1 MNERSRPWTRPIDQL
16 IGMEH
21 VELHLLI
28 ALGVHADLN
37 MEQQE
42 KIMADL
48 SALQAAVDN
57 LGTDSTTDQAAVMA
71 AFTALGTQLADLKA
85 QVDALVAGQVDQAT
99 IDALTTTVTAADAAF
114 DQTAAAVAPTV
125 QPVTPTA

>member
-1 MNERSRPWTRPIDQL
+1 MNEQSRPWTRPIDQL

>member
-1 MNERSRPWTRPIDQL
+1 MNEQSRPWTRPIDQL

-71 AFTALGTQLADLKA
+71 AFTALGTQLADLKT